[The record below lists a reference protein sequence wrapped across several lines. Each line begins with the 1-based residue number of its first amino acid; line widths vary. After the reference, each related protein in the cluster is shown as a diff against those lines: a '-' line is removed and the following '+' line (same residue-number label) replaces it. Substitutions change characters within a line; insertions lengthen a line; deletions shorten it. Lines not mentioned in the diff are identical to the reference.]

1 MTDYNTAY
9 SSHSIIGS
17 LARAPTPAPAL
28 SPVPASTPDSVTQT
42 ISDEPEHIESL
53 PPPPARDVSSM
64 SDEEMERFIND
75 IERATR
81 GKYNQAGRVRFKR
94 RMKEEPEFAAKM
106 FRIEHEWME
115 RVRRRT
121 NERQRE
127 AQSNLDKYLPTYLNK
142 YL

>member
-1 MTDYNTAY
+1 MADYNTAY

-42 ISDEPEHIESL
+42 IDEPEHIESL

-64 SDEEMERFIND
+64 SDEEMNRFIRS
-75 IERATR
+75 IELATR
-81 GKYNQAGRVRFKR
+81 AHYGLDGRIRFKR
-94 RMKEEPEFAAKM
+94 RMENEPEFAAKM

-115 RVRRRT
+115 RVRRRI
-121 NERQRE
+121 NEYHRMRE
-127 AQSNLDKYLPTYLNK
+127 E
-142 YL
+142 

>member
-1 MTDYNTAY
+1 MADYNTAY
-9 SSHSIIGS
+9 SSYSIIGS
-17 LARAPTPAPAL
+17 GYRALAPAPA
-28 SPVPASTPDSVTQT
+28 PAPAFTPDSVTQT
-42 ISDEPEHIESL
+42 ISDELEHIESL

-81 GKYNQAGRVRFKR
+81 GKYNQDDRVRFKR

-115 RVRRRT
+115 RVRHRIH
-121 NERQRE
+121 ERHRE
-127 AQSNLDKYLPTYLNK
+127 AQRILDKYLPTYTE
-142 YL
+142 